1 MRKGLTKRKQEIEI
15 TYPEGY
21 EERDILWCEYTVE
34 SRGGEV
40 KKKAVFCAKSRE
52 RSVENV
58 IGRFAQK
65 AKIFK
70 ITIVPIK
77 KLGKANE

>member
-1 MRKGLTKRKQEIEI
+1 MRKGMTKQKREIEI
-15 TYPEGY
+15 IYPTGY
-21 EERDILWCEYTVE
+21 EEGDILYCEYTVE

-65 AKIFK
+65 ATIFK

-77 KLGKANE
+77 KLGEANK

>member
-1 MRKGLTKRKQEIEI
+1 MRKGMTKQKREVEII
-15 TYPEGY
+15 YPEGY
-21 EERDILWCEYTVE
+21 EEDDILYCEYVIE

-40 KKKAVFCAKSRE
+40 KKKGVFCAKVRE

-65 AKIFK
+65 ATIFK

-77 KLGKANE
+77 KLGEANK